1 MTSAMH
7 DPQLGT
13 VRMVE
18 EAIKESQSYP
28 SINQLSRRLSKQVQH
43 GTLKTILVYLEESNK
58 IMRDKDGS
66 IIWIFA
72 DSEKRKR
79 SLARATKLR

>member
-1 MTSAMH
+1 MTITH

-13 VRMVE
+13 ILMVE
-18 EAIKESQSYP
+18 KAIKESQSYP
-28 SINQLSRRLSKQVQH
+28 SVNQLSRRLPKQTQN
-43 GTLKTILVYLEESNK
+43 GTLKTILKYLEDSNK
-58 IMRDKDGS
+58 IMRDEDGS

>member
-1 MTSAMH
+1 MTSLMH

-13 VRMVE
+13 ILMVE
-18 EAIKESQSYP
+18 EAIKGSKSYP
-28 SINQLSRRLSKQVQH
+28 SINQLSRTLPKQVQYS
-43 GTLKTILVYLEESNK
+43 TLKTILAYLEDNNK
-58 IMRDKDGS
+58 IMRDDDGS

>member
-1 MTSAMH
+1 MTSSMH

-13 VRMVE
+13 ILMVE
-18 EAIKESQSYP
+18 KAIKESQSYP
-28 SINQLSRRLSKQVQH
+28 SINQLSRRLPKQTQH
-43 GTLKTILVYLEESNK
+43 GTLKTILGYLEDSNK
-58 IMRDKDGS
+58 IMFDNDGS

-79 SLARATKLR
+79 SLARSTKLR